1 MKAAVA
7 HWSCRD
13 KGGEEK
19 VVITRNAPVWNIQ
32 FNPNRCAYRKICS
45 LLAVDRTLTRTSC
58 GGSLRSDADKVLAV
72 ACWDQTLSFYSLNG
86 HQVGKDRELDYDP
99 CALSYFTDG
108 EYLLMGGSNRYG
120 GRARL
125 SGLLHLLL

>member
-1 MKAAVA
+1 
-7 HWSCRD
+7 
-13 KGGEEK
+13 
-19 VVITRNAPVWNIQ
+19 
-32 FNPNRCAYRKICS
+32 
-45 LLAVDRTLTRTSC
+45 
-58 GGSLRSDADKVLAV
+58 V